1 MAATTMLAPAV
12 VAYPIQFSQGIIINH
27 TWEGELFVTQHSI
40 QFSSVKVE
48 SDVVFLFF
56 AAAIDF
62 VVVDDVEVPWAA
74 GNLNVINAQ
83 VV

>member
-1 MAATTMLAPAV
+1 MAATTMLVLPV
-12 VAYPIQFSQGIIINH
+12 
-27 TWEGELFVTQHSI
+27 WEGQLLVTQHSI
-40 QFSSVKVE
+40 RFSFLKVE

-56 AAAIDF
+56 VAAIDF

-74 GNLNVINAQ
+74 GNLNVNNAQ

>member
-1 MAATTMLAPAV
+1 L
-12 VAYPIQFSQGIIINH
+12 
-27 TWEGELFVTQHSI
+27 VTQHSI
-40 QFSSVKVE
+40 RFSFLKVE

-56 AAAIDF
+56 VAAIDF

>member
-1 MAATTMLAPAV
+1 MAATTMLV
-12 VAYPIQFSQGIIINH
+12 LLV
-27 TWEGELFVTQHSI
+27 WEGQLLVTQHSI
-40 QFSSVKVE
+40 RFSFLKVE

-56 AAAIDF
+56 VAAIDF